1 MENIKSEG
9 LTKTSLFDKIEIADE
24 PDNEKELSEMLE
36 NCTRIM
42 NYNISFKNKQDK
54 YVFDQLPITPEDKI
68 AIINSIIAEN
78 ADNIKINNI

>member
-1 MENIKSEG
+1 MENTI
-9 LTKTSLFDKIEIADE
+9 TTSLVEQINIIDE
-24 PDNEKELSEMLE
+24 PDNEIDNEKELNEMIE

-54 YVFDQLPITPEDKI
+54 YVFDRLPITPEDKI

>member
-1 MENIKSEG
+1 MENKKFEQ
-9 LTKTSLFDKIEIADE
+9 IEIADE
-24 PDNEKELSEMLE
+24 PDNEKELSEMIE

-54 YVFDQLPITPEDKI
+54 YVFDRLPITPEDKI

-78 ADNIKINNI
+78 ADNIKIKSL

>member
-54 YVFDQLPITPEDKI
+54 YVFDRLPITPEDKI

-78 ADNIKINNI
+78 ADNIKIK

>member
-1 MENIKSEG
+1 MENKQIEQ
-9 LTKTSLFDKIEIADE
+9 IEIIDE

-54 YVFDQLPITPEDKI
+54 YVFDRLPITPEDKI
-68 AIINSIIAEN
+68 DIINSIIAEN
-78 ADNIKINNI
+78 AGNIKIKSL

>member
-1 MENIKSEG
+1 MENNKFEQ
-9 LTKTSLFDKIEIADE
+9 IEIVDE
-24 PDNEKELSEMLE
+24 PDNEKELSEMIE

-54 YVFDQLPITPEDKI
+54 YVFDRLPITPEDKI

-78 ADNIKINNI
+78 ADNIKIKSL